1 MDLWV
6 KPVILNPSDP
16 VILSK
21 AKDLILLRVDSAKS
35 LRTSSVKDLRSLRD
49 SSPAAQNDKTHSTDF
64 WDATLGSD
72 RLREGFDLTP
82 EPIIAGQS
90 SLDLL
95 AGVHHGRMVLS
106 AERLTDGR

>member
-1 MDLWV
+1 MR
-6 KPVILNPSDP
+6 
-16 VILSK
+16 LSTGHC
-21 AKDLILLRVDSAKS
+21 LG
-35 LRTSSVKDLRSLRD
+35 
-49 SSPAAQNDKTHSTDF
+49 
-64 WDATLGSD
+64 LGSD
-72 RLREGFDLTP
+72 RLREGFDLAP